1 MKLGIT
7 FDHQAKVSQFVSS
20 LKNWILDSL
29 KEILPDDIINSISFI
44 PIPTKNVRD
53 EMISNDGQFSMKTAT
68 YADNET
74 ISPHFKA
81 KILNRL

>member
-1 MKLGIT
+1 MIGNKESIDFWCDDFCEKSPLIQHINDETGYNI
-7 FDHQAKVSQFVSS
+7 DHQAKVSQFVSS

-53 EMISNDGQFSMKTAT
+53 EMISNDG
-68 YADNET
+68 
-74 ISPHFKA
+74 
-81 KILNRL
+81 